1 MIDAATARRI
11 RLVGI
16 DVDGTLTDGGLYI
29 GTEAGGRV
37 ELKRF
42 DILDGL
48 GIVLLRMVGLP
59 VLIATGRTSDA
70 ARLRAEELQVEYVS
84 DPVGHK
90 LPGVEAAM
98 RRHGVA
104 WDAVAFIGDD
114 LPDVPILR
122 RAGLPV
128 VVANAVPEARALARH
143 TTDAPGGRGAVR
155 EFAETLLRAR
165 GEWDAVLG
173 RYLEERGDRGQGT
186 GDGP

>member
-1 MIDAATARRI
+1 MIDPAAARRV

-29 GTEAGGRV
+29 GASEGRGI

-48 GIVLLRMVGLP
+48 GIVFLRMAGLP
-59 VLIATGRTSDA
+59 VLIATGRHSDA
-70 ARLRAEELQVEYVS
+70 ARLRAEELKVEYVS

-90 LPGVEAAM
+90 LPGVEEAM
-98 RRHGVA
+98 QRHGVT
-104 WDAVAFIGDD
+104 WDEVAFIGDD

-128 VVANAVPEARALARH
+128 AVANAVPEARALARH
-143 TTDAPGGRGAVR
+143 TTAASGGRGAVR
-155 EFAETLLRAR
+155 EFAEDLLRAR
-165 GEWDAVLG
+165 GEWDDVLA
-173 RYLEERGDRGQGT
+173 RYLAERGDR
-186 GDGP
+186 